1 MLAKMDREETQPLDA
16 ATTVEHAPEANAAFR
31 PLELDS
37 GLLAAILQHL
47 RDWLP
52 NEGCGLL
59 ASVAEGERDRAVHF
73 FPGTNVDF
81 SPVRYTM
88 DPGEVLAA
96 MKRMRQEH
104 WDLAAIVH
112 SHPRT
117 RPAPSRT
124 DRQEWFYPEARLV
137 IVSFAGDGPEIGCWG
152 LIGAWEAR
160 EFRAAPLLTEE
171 R

>member
-1 MLAKMDREETQPLDA
+1 MLAPMDRDETQPLDA
-16 ATTVEHAPEANAAFR
+16 ATTVDHAPEANAEPR
-31 PLELDS
+31 PLEIDS
-37 GLLAAILQHL
+37 GLLDLILRHL

-59 ASVAEGERDRAVHF
+59 ASTRHGERDRAVHF

-88 DPGEVLAA
+88 DPVEVLAA
-96 MKRMRQEH
+96 MKRLRQQN
-104 WDLAAIVH
+104 WALAAIVH

-117 RPAPSRT
+117 PPVPSRT
-124 DRQEWFYPEARLV
+124 DRQEWYYPEARLM
-137 IVSFAGDGPEIGCWG
+137 IVSFAGDEPEIGCWG
-152 LIGAWEAR
+152 LTGDREAR
-160 EFRAAPLLTEE
+160 EIRSAPLLIEE

>member
-1 MLAKMDREETQPLDA
+1 MDRDQTQPLDA
-16 ATTVEHAPEANAAFR
+16 ATTVDHAPEANAAPG
-31 PLELDS
+31 PLEIDS
-37 GLLAAILQHL
+37 GLLAAIHRHL

-59 ASVAEGERDRAVHF
+59 ASVRAGERDRAVHF
-73 FPGTNVDF
+73 FPGTNVDY

-88 DPGEVLAA
+88 DPAEVIAA
-96 MKRMRQEH
+96 MKHMRQEN
-104 WDLAAIVH
+104 WQLAAIVH

-124 DRQEWFYPEARLV
+124 DQQEWYYPEARLL
-137 IVSFAGDGPEIGCWG
+137 IVSFAGDEPEIGCWALVG
-152 LIGAWEAR
+152 DRQTR
-160 EFRAAPLLTEE
+160 EFRRAPLLVDG